1 MKVHN
6 KSFCNAG
13 GVAKVLSVCG
23 YGAIVEWFWAGGFL
37 FSRNYS
43 Q

>member
-6 KSFCNAG
+6 KGFCNAG
-13 GVAKVLSVCG
+13 GVAKVLCG
-23 YGAIVEWFWAGGFL
+23 YGVIVEWFWAGGFL